1 MKLANLFRP
10 SLSMAGLFMLGWI
23 LPSQCSGAGIPSGPW
38 KFSISDVTNHVWD
51 VTGIQELQTPLL
63 EFTDDD
69 VTTTFNAPYAQNGSG
84 KLAGAGVTQIDVES
98 SIYTGPVQGT
108 YAARG
113 SITAAKGIARL
124 TITSSAKGTAQIG
137 GGSHV
142 ISSSAT
148 VKAAINSVTQSIN
161 GTYTSAAAASGYGAV
176 HDAGLLNVSWTNVLA
191 SMGDGGWTLH
201 LNVTNDAVKTVG
213 GTATVALSSSSTL
226 TFVVK
231 GKYNA
236 KTDSTLLILSA
247 DPASKGSSLKV
258 NWAGTGGATLQGKL
272 TGQTIKTS
280 AIAVPD

>member
-1 MKLANLFRP
+1 MKLVNLFRLP
-10 SLSMAGLFMLGWI
+10 LPMAGLFMLGWI
-23 LPSQCSGAGIPSGPW
+23 LSPQCSGAAIPSGSW
-38 KFSISDVTNHVWD
+38 KLEISDVTNHVWD

-69 VTTTFNAPYAQNGSG
+69 VTVRFDAPFGQNGSG
-84 KLAGAGVTQIDVES
+84 KLAGAGIAQIDVDS
-98 SIYTGPVQGT
+98 SIYAGLVQGT
-108 YAARG
+108 YVARG

-137 GGSHV
+137 GGPHV
-142 ISSSAT
+142 VSSFAT
-148 VKAAINSVTQSIN
+148 VKAAIDSVSHSVN

-191 SMGDGGWTLH
+191 SMGDGRWTLH

-213 GTATVALSSSSTL
+213 GTATVALSSGSTL
-226 TFVVK
+226 TFAVK

-247 DPASKGSSLKV
+247 DAASKGSSLKV
-258 NWAGTGGATLQGKL
+258 NWAASGAATLQGKL

-280 AIAVPD
+280 AIAVPE